1 MVHVVVVG
9 AGVGG
14 LAVAARLAAGGH
26 AVTVCEAAATV
37 GGKLGTA
44 SVQGF
49 TWDTGPSL
57 LTWPQLLTDTLAAI
71 GAPPLTTTRLD
82 PAFTHRFA
90 DGSTLVLPAGDTA
103 AVVAAIADQLGAD
116 AASDWAAL
124 SAYAQRVFDVVE
136 QPFLRRPLTP
146 LQLLAQSTRLP
157 ALATVAPWRSLRE
170 VGERYLQ
177 DARLRQVLDRYAT
190 YTGSDPRRVPAPLV
204 TVPHVE
210 QAFGAHHVPGGL
222 RRISEALAARTVEL
236 GGVIRTSIR
245 VARVEVAGGAVR
257 AVVLEGGERLPA
269 DVVVSAVDART
280 TIALLPRRHSVALR
294 ARLHR
299 ATPSLSGFVLLLGVR
314 GVPTLDGRPLG
325 HHTVLY
331 PRDYDDEFDSV
342 FGMRSVF
349 GAGRRAPR
357 PIPDPAVY
365 LTCPDDPTTR
375 PDADHRA
382 VFVLVNAAQQEPG
395 RGVDWDA
402 PGLAQRYAEAVLR
415 VVQRR
420 GVDLGEVVV
429 RRVRTPADLE
439 RDTGAPGG
447 SIYGTSSHGL
457 VAAFLR
463 APNRTGVRGLFCVG
477 GSAHPGGGLPLV
489 LSSAA
494 IVHGLVGDAAGLA

>member
-1 MVHVVVVG
+1 VARVVVVG

-14 LAVAARLAAGGH
+14 LAVSARLASDGH
-26 AVTVCEAAATV
+26 EVTLCESAPTV

-44 SVQGF
+44 SEQGF

-57 LTWPQLLTDTLAAI
+57 LTWPQVLTDTLDAI
-71 GAPPLTTTRLD
+71 GAPPLPTTRLD

-90 DGSTLVLPAGDTA
+90 DGRTLVVPDGPLDR
-103 AVVAAIADQLGAD
+103 VVAAISDQLGP
-116 AASDWAAL
+116 AAGAEWAAL
-124 SAYAQRVFDVVE
+124 SAYAARVFDVVE

-157 ALATVAPWRSLRE
+157 ALATVAPWRSLRQ
-170 VGERYLQ
+170 VGERHLH
-177 DARLRQVLDRYAT
+177 DPRLRQVLDRYAT

-222 RRISEALAARTVEL
+222 RRISDALQARAEEL
-236 GGVIRTSIR
+236 GVAVRTEAR
-245 VARVEVAGGAVR
+245 VARVEVADGAVR
-257 AVVLEGGERLPA
+257 AVLLAGGQRLPA
-269 DVVVSAVDART
+269 DVVVSAVDARST
-280 TIALLPRRHSVALR
+280 VALLPRRHSTALR

-331 PRDYDDEFDSV
+331 PAGYDDEFDSV
-342 FGMRSVF
+342 FGT
-349 GAGRRAPR
+349 RRRPPR

-375 PDADHRA
+375 PDDDHRA
-382 VFVLVNAAQQEPG
+382 VFVLVNAARHDPA

-402 PGLAQRYAEAVLR
+402 PGLARRYGDAVLGVAR
-415 VVQRR
+415 QR

-447 SIYGTSSHGL
+447 SIYGTSSHGP

-463 APNRTGVRGLFCVG
+463 APNRTGVRGLYCVG

-494 IVHGLVGDAAGLA
+494 IVHGLVRDAATLP

>member
-1 MVHVVVVG
+1 MARVVVVG

-14 LAVAARLAAGGH
+14 LAVAARLAASGH
-26 AVTVCEAAATV
+26 AVTLCEAAATV

-44 SVQGF
+44 SAEGF

-57 LTWPQLLTDTLAAI
+57 LTWPQLLADTLDAI

-90 DGSTLVLPAGDTA
+90 DGSTLVVPDGPPDRVVTA
-103 AVVAAIADQLGAD
+103 ISDQLGPVAG
-116 AASDWAAL
+116 ADWAAL
-124 SAYAQRVFDVVE
+124 SAYAARVFDVVE

-157 ALATVAPWRSLRE
+157 ALATVAPWRTLRE
-170 VGERYLQ
+170 VGEQYLR
-177 DARLRQVLDRYAT
+177 DPRLRQVLDRYAT

-210 QAFGAHHVPGGL
+210 QVFGAHHVPGGL
-222 RRISEALAARTVEL
+222 RRISDALAARAAEL
-236 GGVIRTSIR
+236 GVVVRTSTR
-245 VARVEVAGGAVR
+245 VARVEVTGGAVR
-257 AVVLEGGERLPA
+257 AVLLAGGQRVPA
-269 DVVVSAVDART
+269 EVVVSAVDARST
-280 TIALLPRRHSVALR
+280 VALLPRRHTAALR

-331 PRDYDDEFDSV
+331 PADYDDEFDSV
-342 FGMRSVF
+342 FGTR
-349 GAGRRAPR
+349 GRPAR

-375 PDADHRA
+375 PDDAHRA
-382 VFVLVNAAQQEPG
+382 VFVLVNAARHDPD

-402 PGLAQRYAEAVLR
+402 PGLAQRYADAVLR
-415 VVQRR
+415 ATRRR

-447 SIYGTSSHGL
+447 SIYGTSSHGP

-463 APNRTGVRGLFCVG
+463 APNRTGVRGLYCVG

-489 LSSAA
+489 LSGAA
-494 IVHGLVGDAAGLA
+494 IVHGLVGEAPTLP

>member
-1 MVHVVVVG
+1 MARVVVIG

-26 AVTVCEAAATV
+26 AVTLCESAPTV
-37 GGKLGTA
+37 GGKLGTE

-57 LTWPQLLTDTLAAI
+57 LTWPELLTDTLRAI
-71 GAPPLTTTRLD
+71 GAPPLITTRLD

-103 AVVAAIADQLGAD
+103 AVVAAIADQLGAR
-116 AASDWAAL
+116 AASEWAAL

-157 ALATVAPWRSLRE
+157 ALATVAPWRSLRQ

-177 DARLRQVLDRYAT
+177 DPRLRQVLDRYAT

-210 QAFGAHHVPGGL
+210 QAYGAHHVPGGL
-222 RRISEALAARTVEL
+222 RRISDALSNRAAEL
-236 GGVIRTSIR
+236 GVVVRTGTR
-245 VARVEVAGGAVR
+245 VANVEVAGGAVR
-257 AVVLEGGERLPA
+257 GVVLADGHRLPA

-280 TIALLPRRHSVALR
+280 TVALLPRRHSFPLR

-331 PRDYDDEFDSV
+331 PDDYDDEFDSV
-342 FGMRSVF
+342 FGTP
-349 GAGRRAPR
+349 GRRGRPPR

-375 PDADHRA
+375 PDGDHRA
-382 VFVLVNAAQQEPG
+382 VFVLVNAPRHEPDG
-395 RGVDWDA
+395 GVDWDA
-402 PGLAQRYAEAVLR
+402 PGLAQRYAQAVLR
-415 VVQRR
+415 VARAR
-420 GVDLGEVVV
+420 GVDLGEVLVQ
-429 RRVRTPADLE
+429 RVRTPADLE

-447 SIYGTSSHGL
+447 SIYGTSSHGP

-463 APNRTGVRGLFCVG
+463 APNRTGVRGLYCVG

-489 LSSAA
+489 LASAA
-494 IVHGLVGDAAGLA
+494 IVHALVGDAPALP